1 MSAHK
6 IVIPDIHQQIF
17 KLDILLD
24 CEDFKT
30 AEEVIFLG
38 DYFDSFDQQDQFEDT
53 VTFLNDNAGNPRYTF
68 LMGNHDI
75 HYLSTNKAY
84 RCSGYS
90 SNNHEYIKTNLSKEF
105 RDKIKLYDLKKIAG
119 ESVLFSHAGFHP
131 SHFTVSTDATKHDS
145 LVNFFDSLDIDINLN
160 HPLLHAG
167 EDRGGRQYHGGILWC
182 DWYSLELIAGL
193 SQVVGHTQ
201 HIAPQVM
208 SYAEMTT
215 SCNINIDTNLDHYLK
230 IHLETNEWKVVGSLR
245 DISSFGNRILRI
257 SGVEYRGF

>member
-105 RDKIKLYDLKKIAG
+105 RDKIKLFELKKIAG

-131 SHFTVSTDATKHDS
+131 SHFTVSTDASKHDS
-145 LVNFFDSLDIDINLN
+145 LVKFFDSLDIDINLN

-167 EDRGGRQYHGGILWC
+167 QDRGGRQYGGGLLWI
-182 DWYSLELIAGL
+182 DWYSLELIEGL
-193 SQVVGHTQ
+193 FQIVGHTQ
-201 HIAPQVM
+201 HTYPQM
-208 SYAEMTT
+208 MANAEM
-215 SCNINIDTNLDHYLK
+215 SACNINIDTALNHYLK
-230 IHLETNEWKVVGSLR
+230 IDLETNDWK
-245 DISSFGNRILRI
+245 D
-257 SGVEYRGF
+257 VECRGL